1 MAELAVDQ
9 IRVIACDIFG
19 TTVDW
24 YTGVATQLAEVL
36 GPLGIDLDPGEFANR
51 WRDQYGPSM
60 QRVRTGE
67 RGWANLDQLHRES
80 LDGLLDEYGVADA
93 VDEAARVRLT
103 RAWHRLPAWD
113 DTVAGLARLRTRYL
127 VTTLSNGGFAL
138 LTNLVKTAGLP
149 FDCVLSA
156 ELFRHYKSDPE
167 VYRGATELLD
177 VAPAEVLMVA
187 AHKWDLAGAAAAGL
201 QTAFVERPGE
211 KGPHR
216 AADRAADVTSDYAA
230 SSFTEL
236 ADQLRC

>member
-1 MAELAVDQ
+1 MAEPAAGQ
-9 IRVIACDIFG
+9 IRVIAFDIFG

-24 YTGVATQLAEVL
+24 YTGVATQLAEVF
-36 GPLGIDLDPGEFANR
+36 GPLGIDLDAGEFANQ

-67 RGWANLDQLHRES
+67 RQWANLDQLHRES
-80 LDGLLDEYGVADA
+80 LDGLLEEHGVGAA
-93 VDEAARVRLT
+93 VDETARIRLT
-103 RAWHRLPAWD
+103 RAWHHLPAWS
-113 DTVAGLARLRTRYL
+113 DTVAGLARMRARYV

-167 VYRGATELLD
+167 VYRGAAELLD

-187 AHKWDLAGAAAAGL
+187 AHRWDLAGAAAAGL
-201 QTAFVERPGE
+201 RTAFVERPQE
-211 KGPHR
+211 KGPYR
-216 AADRAADVTSDYAA
+216 TADRAADVTSEYST
-230 SSFTEL
+230 SSFTDL
-236 ADQLRC
+236 ADQLGC